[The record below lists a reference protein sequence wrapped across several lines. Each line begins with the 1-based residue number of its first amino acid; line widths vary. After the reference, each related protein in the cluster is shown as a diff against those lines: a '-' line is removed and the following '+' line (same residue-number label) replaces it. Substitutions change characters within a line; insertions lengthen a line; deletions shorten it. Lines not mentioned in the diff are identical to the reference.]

1 VAVQHQQSLQLPIL
15 DTISTITNNNMDDSR
30 AMSDMEK
37 VSSDNNNISDGKQH
51 ASVPT
56 ETVVLIAKWGKVR
69 ITLEQLTLETTIAQ
83 VKNLLFEKTGVLPKR
98 QKLIGLAAK
107 NGGSKVGDENLL
119 GDLKVKGKKSDQ
131 DDGIVHQ
138 FILMGT
144 AEADIFVDPADKDD
158 LPDVVD
164 DFDLDFNAGSSEVS
178 LSRVLTFHSCS
189 LEFLAQR

>member
-1 VAVQHQQSLQLPIL
+1 MAVQQQSVPPII
-15 DTISTITNNNMDDSR
+15 DTIITNNMDTSR

-37 VSSDNNNISDGKQH
+37 VSNGKH
-51 ASVPT
+51 TDASVLDLAAT
-56 ETVVLIAKWGKVR
+56 ETVVLVAKWGKVR
-69 ITLEQLTLETTIAQ
+69 ITLEQLALETTIAQ

-107 NGGSKVGDENLL
+107 KGGAKVGDENLL
-119 GDLKVKGKKSDQ
+119 GDLKVKGKKSIQ
-131 DDGIVHQ
+131 DDGVVHQ

-144 AEADIFVDPADKDD
+144 AEADIFVDPGDKDD

-178 LSRVLTFHSCS
+178 FCLDVPFHA
-189 LEFLAQR
+189 FLLWSARN